1 MTSEQQQV
9 KNWMTSFGQE
19 VPEKP
24 TIPNKEV
31 RLLRAKLIL
40 EEALETIDALGVD
53 VCLTNISKEDYQDN
67 YRFVRFNDIEFEL
80 MPESSVNNLVG
91 IADGCED
98 LKVVTDGT
106 LVACGLC
113 KSLEYDVKVL
123 DEIDPLFN
131 EVMRSNWTKFWT
143 YEVMR
148 ANWSKLWTYEESKQV
163 SDNIYFVT
171 KIKLNLDTS
180 RESTKYLVKDKN
192 GKIIKPPSYL
202 PPNLQ
207 PIIDELSK

>member
-40 EEALETIDALGVD
+40 EEALETIDALGVELCIEKSPEND
-53 VCLTNISKEDYQDN
+53 DTQY
-67 YRFVRFNDIEFEL
+67 VRIQDIEFES
-80 MPESSVNNLVG
+80 MPESSVNDLVD

-98 LKVVTDGT
+98 LKVVTEGT

-113 KSLEYDVKVL
+113 KPRTKTVTEGDHYGTYNTRIKDMT
-123 DEIDPLFN
+123 DPLFD
-131 EVMRSNWTKFWT
+131 EVMRS
-143 YEVMR
+143 
-148 ANWSKLWTYEESKQV
+148 NWSKLWTYEESKQV
-163 SDNIYFVT
+163 SDNIHLIT
-171 KIKLNLDTS
+171 KIKLNLDTP
-180 RESTKYLVKDKN
+180 RESTKYLVKDRN

-202 PPNLQ
+202 SPNLQ